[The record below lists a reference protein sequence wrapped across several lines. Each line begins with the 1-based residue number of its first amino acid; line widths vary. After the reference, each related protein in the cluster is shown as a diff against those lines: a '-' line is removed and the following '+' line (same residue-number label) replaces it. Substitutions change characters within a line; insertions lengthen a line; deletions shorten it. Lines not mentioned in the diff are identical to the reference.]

1 MVMGERS
8 LPISLKMH
16 SLNTRRA
23 MGRAIKFNWS
33 SLTVVDFRQ
42 ASNVLPILR
51 ETINW
56 VELGRDPGSLIHL
69 PRLERLSI
77 NEVAFLTILE
87 TPSLQRLKLDFT
99 NCFRSDIDGA
109 GIAAAFL
116 RRWGIK
122 LSATNTRA

>member
-51 ETINW
+51 VPINW

-77 NEVAFLTILE
+77 NE
-87 TPSLQRLKLDFT
+87 
-99 NCFRSDIDGA
+99 C
-109 GIAAAFL
+109 GIFDHL
-116 RRWGIK
+116 GNPF
-122 LSATNTRA
+122 SATAEARLYQLL